1 MDPTD
6 QPAPIAESEITSEA
20 PIEQF
25 NKKLFFGGVIGL
37 LGVFFVTLWVTW
49 LWTSEIKQPKVP
61 PAAAPNEAVQ
71 ASSATPSATLVTE
84 KLKIAI
90 YNGTSTKGLAK
101 TVGEKLKSQ
110 ISELE
115 ITKVDNASKNYSKT
129 QLINLANT
137 QNPVLAQLSKI
148 LGVEPLNELPE
159 NEAKPEAEVL
169 VILGTDYK

>member
-6 QPAPIAESEITSEA
+6 QPAPIAEPEIISDP

-25 NKKLFFGGVIGL
+25 NKKLFFGGVFGL
-37 LGVFFVTLWVTW
+37 LAIFFVSLWITW
-49 LWTSEIKQPKVP
+49 AWMNQAKQPKVT
-61 PAAAPNEAVQ
+61 PAPAPNEAVQ
-71 ASSATPSATLVTE
+71 APSASSSAILAS
-84 KLKIAI
+84 KLTVAI

-115 ITKVDNASKNYSKT
+115 ITKVDNAGKNYSKT

-137 QNPVLAQLSKI
+137 QNPVLAQLTKI
-148 LGVEPLNELPE
+148 LGVEPLNQLTEGE
-159 NEAKPEAEVL
+159 VKPEADVL